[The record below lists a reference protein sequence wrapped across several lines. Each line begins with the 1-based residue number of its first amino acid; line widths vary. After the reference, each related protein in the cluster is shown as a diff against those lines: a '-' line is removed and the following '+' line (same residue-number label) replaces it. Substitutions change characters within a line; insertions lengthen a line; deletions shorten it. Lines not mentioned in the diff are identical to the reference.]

1 MTQPARLCVWLICCC
16 FRVEFQERN
25 KSVKDDA
32 TSPIMRLVDLLLML
46 FFCFLRV
53 SSEMLIFFVRGNV
66 GKSEMLF
73 SFEDMF
79 FSLSS
84 ALLLLFLVEFWV
96 FVSRVKTTLIPPS
109 YELSK

>member
-1 MTQPARLCVWLICCC
+1 
-16 FRVEFQERN
+16 
-25 KSVKDDA
+25 
-32 TSPIMRLVDLLLML
+32 MRLVDLLLML
-46 FFCFLRV
+46 FFLFLRV
-53 SSEMLIFFVRGNV
+53 SSELLIFFVRGNV

-73 SFEDMF
+73 FLFEDMF
-79 FSLSS
+79 FSFSS